1 MTRVAVGYVLVAAAI
16 VAALAAFSS
25 ADGYVGR
32 MGIVW
37 NMQNA
42 GLLTAVVPG
51 DPSAL
56 LRDCSKVAAG
66 NDFSAAFDRNL
77 CETQKA
83 RAAAPHQVHRMSLGV
98 ALILC
103 AAAALLGLAFVV
115 LPRQRVTA
123 PS

>member
-56 LRDCSKVAAG
+56 LGIAARLPPV
-66 NDFSAAFDRNL
+66 DFSAAFRNL